1 MQSQETTF
9 LSFIFLFIIIIRLA
23 GGHGH
28 RAGNSEHVGDQVVD
42 LLPGGVGAGPPAG
55 AQVEVEVARVGE
67 DPQDLIRL
75 PAHLAVVVRLVIFLA
90 VSWQIFQRRNF
101 INIYFF

>member
-1 MQSQETTF
+1 M
-9 LSFIFLFIIIIRLA
+9 
-23 GGHGH
+23 
-28 RAGNSEHVGDQVVD
+28 VD

-75 PAHLAVVVRLVIFLA
+75 PAHLAVIVRLVIFLA

-101 INIYFF
+101 INIYFFIY

>member
-1 MQSQETTF
+1 MP
-9 LSFIFLFIIIIRLA
+9 A

-55 AQVEVEVARVGE
+55 AEVEVEVARVGQ
-67 DPQDLIRL
+67 DPQDLLRL
-75 PAHLAVVVRLVIFLA
+75 PAHLTVVGRLVVFLTI
-90 VSWQIFQRRNF
+90 S
-101 INIYFF
+101 